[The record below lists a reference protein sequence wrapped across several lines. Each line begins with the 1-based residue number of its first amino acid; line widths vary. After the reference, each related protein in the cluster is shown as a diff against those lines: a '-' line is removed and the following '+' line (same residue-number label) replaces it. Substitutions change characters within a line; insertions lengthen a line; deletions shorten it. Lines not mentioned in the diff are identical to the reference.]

1 MSFSA
6 FHSDT
11 WTRMNDHDEAFSS
24 EDEMSFNVSAEEFVP
39 SFNVN
44 AEEFVSDSAFTKIER
59 SDLSSKSFSG
69 RQKLAQVLIKNST
82 FERAVQEAKRLGY
95 VCIVEVPSKQG
106 PGQSYYLKRGGR
118 EETLR
123 CALSNQGKNFCKN
136 RTTYVLKGQDAS
148 AHLAKEDDP
157 SENLNGIP
165 FDAILV
171 L

>member
-1 MSFSA
+1 MGNIFIA
-6 FHSDT
+6 PFCTDNCCDMLCC
-11 WTRMNDHDEAFSS
+11 RRKRP
-24 EDEMSFNVSAEEFVP
+24 DEMT
-39 SFNVN
+39 FNVN

-165 FDAILV
+165 FDAILD